1 MIRFKPDI
9 VKYTYAICMPR
20 W

>member
-9 VKYTYAICMPR
+9 VKYNYATCMPR